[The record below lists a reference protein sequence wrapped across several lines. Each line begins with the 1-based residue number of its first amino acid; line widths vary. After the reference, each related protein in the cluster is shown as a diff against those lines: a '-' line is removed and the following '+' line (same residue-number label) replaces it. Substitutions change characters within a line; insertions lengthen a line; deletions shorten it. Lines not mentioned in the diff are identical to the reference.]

1 MYKYIYN
8 NYNIIQILNIVLNIY
23 RELSNKVIPSETA
36 TFSKNNAAKPPI
48 PTKVNVTN
56 GSKGEWTPETDNLK
70 EMQVRI

>member
-1 MYKYIYN
+1 M
-8 NYNIIQILNIVLNIY
+8 
-23 RELSNKVIPSETA
+23 A

-70 EMQVRI
+70 ETQVRFKIIYVNIFNGRQLINFFSKFFLCNFVF